1 MTMVR
6 FSVITVTFNSARYL
20 SEAMASV
27 LSQDGVDLEYILV
40 DGGSTDA
47 TLELIRRQAAADPR
61 VKWLSGPDDGIADA
75 FNKGL
80 AQASGEIIGILNS
93 DDMYCAGTL
102 RAVAEAWRADPE
114 CDVVHGDIVRFTD
127 DRPLFRLKPAD
138 LERRIWHEMP
148 LNHPATF
155 VTRHAYEQ
163 VGTFDKNLRLAMDYD
178 LVLRL
183 YLNRCRFRYLDRV
196 LVKMRYGGKS
206 DARFWGAR
214 KEVFVISVRHGYPV
228 HRALCWLLIKTVMN
242 LGKNLLRSMGL
253 YRLLRLHPRFRGD
266 GMGAS

>member
-1 MTMVR
+1 MPS
-6 FSVITVTFNSARYL
+6 FSIITVTFNSARYL
-20 SEAMASV
+20 KEAMESV

-47 TLELIRRQAAADPR
+47 TLELIRCQAAADSR
-61 VKWLSGPDDGIADA
+61 VKWLSGPDEGIADA

-80 AQASGEIIGILNS
+80 ALATGEIIGILNS
-93 DDMYCAGTL
+93 DDIYCAGTL
-102 RAVAEAWRADPE
+102 RAVAETWRTDPK
-114 CDVVHGDIVRFTD
+114 CDVVHGDLIRFTD

-138 LERRIWHEMP
+138 IERCIWHEMP

-155 VTRHAYEQ
+155 VKRRAYEQ
-163 VGTFDKNLRLAMDYD
+163 IGTFDKNLRLAMDYD

-183 YLNRCRFRYLDRV
+183 YLNRCRFCYLERV

-214 KEVFVISVRHGYPV
+214 KEVFAISVRHGYPV
-228 HRALCWLLIKTVMN
+228 YRAFCWLMVKTAMN
-242 LGKNLLRSMGL
+242 LGKNFLRRMGL
-253 YRLLRLHPRFRGD
+253 YGLLRLHPRFRGD
-266 GMGAS
+266 GMRPS